1 MLTLNKYIE
10 DNEVPFFNSIDYAP
24 FNDSNFVDM
33 LNEWCKFN
41 HGSLQI
47 RPLIEDELKTD
58 ANVIRKRVTNL
69 INVRKY
75 KYTRLYDTTLLEY
88 NPIENYSMTEEG
100 TDTTSASGTKTD
112 DLGAYSDT
120 TSGTDTNTITDAKTE
135 KIGTYEDA
143 ITSTTTND
151 IAKMTTTTKNDTTN
165 TGSETHE
172 RKVAP
177 FDSDA
182 YSEQELNTD
191 TFKDR
196 KNSTNTETIASPHT
210 DTTTKRDTTTGGARE
225 NSYTTSTTDELQ
237 HGMSHNISSRINS
250 YTDESSG
257 TTMHKFTRSGNI
269 GVTTSQQMLES
280 ERDIALFNFIGI
292 VAHDIIKSICIC
304 IY

>member
-1 MLTLNKYIE
+1 MLILSKYID

-41 HGSLQI
+41 HGLLQI
-47 RPLIEDELKTD
+47 RPTIEDALKTD
-58 ANVIRKRVTNL
+58 ADVIRKRVTNL

-75 KYTRLYDTTLLEY
+75 KYSKLYDTTLLKY

-120 TSGTDTNTITDAKTE
+120 TSGTDTTTITDSKTE
-135 KIGTYEDA
+135 KLGAYEDA
-143 ITSTTTND
+143 STSTTTND
-151 IAKMTTTTKNDTTN
+151 IAKLTTTTNNATTD

-177 FDSDA
+177 FDSDT

-196 KNSTNTETIASPHT
+196 KNVTNMESIVSPHT
-210 DTTTKRDTTTGGARE
+210 DTTTKQDNMTGGARE
-225 NSYTTSTTDELQ
+225 NSTTTTTTDSLQ
-237 HGMSHNISSRINS
+237 HGMSHNISSRSNS

-257 TTMHKFTRSGNI
+257 TTTHKFTRSGNI

>member
-1 MLTLNKYIE
+1 MLTLSKYIE

-24 FNDSNFVDM
+24 FNDSNFVEM

-47 RPLIEDELKTD
+47 RPLIEDALKTD
-58 ANVIRKRVTNL
+58 ADVIRKRVTNL

-75 KYTRLYDTTLLEY
+75 QYTRLYNTTLLEY
-88 NPIENYSMTEEG
+88 NPIENYSMTEDG
-100 TDTTSASGTKTD
+100 TDTTSSSGTKTD

-120 TSGTDTNTITDAKTE
+120 TSGTDTTTITDSKTE
-135 KIGTYEDA
+135 KIGAYEDV
-143 ITSTTTND
+143 SNSVTTND
-151 IAKMTTTTKNDTTN
+151 IAKLTTTSNNVSTDNGT
-165 TGSETHE
+165 ETHE

-177 FDSDA
+177 FDSDT

-191 TFKDR
+191 TFENRRNITD
-196 KNSTNTETIASPHT
+196 TETNVSPHT
-210 DTTTKRDTTTGGARE
+210 DTTTKRDNTTGGARE
-225 NSYTTSTTDELQ
+225 NSYTTSTTDALQ
-237 HGMSHNISSRINS
+237 HGMTRGISSRSNS
-250 YTDESSG
+250 YTDESNG
-257 TTMHKFTRSGNI
+257 TTTHKFTRSGNV

-280 ERDIALFNFIGI
+280 ERDIAMFNFIGI

>member
-10 DNEVPFFNSIDYAP
+10 DNTVPFFNTIDYAP
-24 FNDSNFVDM
+24 FNDTNFVDM

-47 RPLIEDELKTD
+47 RPLIEDALKTD
-58 ANVIRKRVTNL
+58 ANIIRKRVTNL

-88 NPIENYSMTEEG
+88 NPIENYAMTEEG

-120 TSGTDTNTITDAKTE
+120 TSGTDTTTITDAKTE

-143 ITSTTTND
+143 NTSTITSD
-151 IAKMTTTTKNDTTN
+151 IAKLTTNTNNTTTD

-177 FDSDA
+177 FDSDT

-191 TFKDR
+191 SFKDR
-196 KNSTNTETIASPHT
+196 RNVTDTETIISPHT
-210 DTTTKRDTTTGGARE
+210 DTTTTRGTITGGARN
-225 NSYTTSTTDELQ
+225 NSYTTITTDALQ
-237 HGMSHNISSRINS
+237 HGMVHDISARSNL
-250 YTDESSG
+250 YTDESKG
-257 TTMHKFTRSGNI
+257 TNTHKLTRSGNI
-269 GVTTSQQMLES
+269 GVTTNQQMLES
-280 ERDIALFNFIGI
+280 ERDIAMFNFIGI

>member
-1 MLTLNKYIE
+1 MLTLRKYIE
-10 DNEVPFFNSIDYAP
+10 DNAVPFFNTIDYAP

-47 RPLIEDELKTD
+47 RPLIEDALKTD
-58 ANVIRKRVTNL
+58 ADIIRKRVTNL

-75 KYTRLYDTTLLEY
+75 QYSKLYDTTLLVY

-100 TDTTSASGTKTD
+100 TDTTSTSGTKTD
-112 DLGAYSDT
+112 ALGAYSDT
-120 TSGTDTNTITDAKTE
+120 KSGTDTNTITDSKTE
-135 KIGTYEDA
+135 KIGTYVDTNSE
-143 ITSTTTND
+143 TTTND
-151 IAKMTTTTKNDTTN
+151 IATLTTN
-165 TGSETHE
+165 TSNVVTDTGSETHE

-177 FDSDA
+177 FDSDT

-191 TFKDR
+191 TYKDR
-196 KNSTNTETIASPHT
+196 RNVTETEVITSPHI
-210 DTTTKRDTTTGGARE
+210 DTITKRVNAESGARE
-225 NSYTTSTTDELQ
+225 NSYSTSTTDSLQ
-237 HGMSHNISSRINS
+237 HGMKHDISARSNS

-257 TTMHKFTRSGNI
+257 TTTHKFTRSGNV

-280 ERDIALFNFIGI
+280 ERDIAMFNFIGI